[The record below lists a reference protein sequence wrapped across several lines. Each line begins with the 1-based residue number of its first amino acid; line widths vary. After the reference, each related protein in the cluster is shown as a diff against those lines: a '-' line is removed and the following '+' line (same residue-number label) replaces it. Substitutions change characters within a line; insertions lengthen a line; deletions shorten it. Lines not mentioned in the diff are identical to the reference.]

1 MISAAGEDRVREQRL
16 NRPEQAVDQPL
27 RLHPG
32 VPALAV
38 PKQFLVVVG
47 LVRGVQNR
55 LLCLAFENRTSPC
68 ATSSQLV
75 VKRVRDLDLAALA
88 QRPGVPASAPR
99 YYEGKGRI
107 PCNGRRGR

>member
-55 LLCLAFENRTSPC
+55 LLCLAFENRKSHC
-68 ATSSQLV
+68 AASSQLE
-75 VKRVRDLDLAALA
+75 VKRVRDLDIAEVA
-88 QRPGVPASAPR
+88 QDRKSTR
-99 YYEGKGRI
+99 L
-107 PCNGRRGR
+107 NSSH